1 MCACATSTEPAPSPR
16 PLSLPASGPCL
27 CLLGTL
33 QSELT
38 TLSWTA
44 TWSRGSPRA
53 SAATAL
59 PRQLGRSLGAAC
71 ADVRLQQQG
80 WVLLAPQVGMGT
92 GGRAP
97 APAPRPGED
106 PSGAAQGR
114 DRDGLGPSAAISGA
128 SCQGGSVM
136 RAPGSVYVQQAGAA
150 PGDPLLAPH
159 RRAPCLLGHGH
170 WGPTHSRTWGT
181 GQTGPV

>member
-80 WVLLAPQVGMGT
+80 WVLLAPRWAWVQVGEHQRPHPGPGRIPRVQHRGGT
-92 GGRAP
+92 GTGWDLPLQLAAP
-97 APAPRPGED
+97 PAK
-106 PSGAAQGR
+106 AAQ
-114 DRDGLGPSAAISGA
+114 
-128 SCQGGSVM
+128 
-136 RAPGSVYVQQAGAA
+136 
-150 PGDPLLAPH
+150 
-159 RRAPCLLGHGH
+159 
-170 WGPTHSRTWGT
+170 
-181 GQTGPV
+181 